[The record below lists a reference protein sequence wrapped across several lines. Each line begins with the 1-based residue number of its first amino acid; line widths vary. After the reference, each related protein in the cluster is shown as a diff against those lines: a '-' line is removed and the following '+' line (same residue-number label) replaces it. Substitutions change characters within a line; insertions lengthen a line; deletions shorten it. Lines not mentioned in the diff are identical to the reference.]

1 MAYEYERGI
10 IGMLRGIENRHLIDL
25 SDHKQELKEVYAK
38 AKAFDTFIKYKEHVE
53 KYNNSDCHELERV
66 FEFVMKEYEEDK

>member
-38 AKAFDTFIKYKEHVE
+38 AKAQEAFNSHP
-53 KYNNSDCHELERV
+53 NNLDLEREV
-66 FEFVMKEYEEDK
+66 VKVEVLGR

>member
-25 SDHKQELKEVYAK
+25 SDHKQELKEAYAK
-38 AKAFDTFIKYKEHVE
+38 AKAFNEILDIDLAQHDEEYAD
-53 KYNNSDCHELERV
+53 N
-66 FEFVMKEYEEDK
+66 VMKVVNKYTEDK